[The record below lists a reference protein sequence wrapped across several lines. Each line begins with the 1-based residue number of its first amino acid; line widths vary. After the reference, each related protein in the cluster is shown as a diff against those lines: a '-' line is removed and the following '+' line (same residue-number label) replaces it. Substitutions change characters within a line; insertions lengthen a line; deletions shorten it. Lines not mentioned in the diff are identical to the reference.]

1 MLTNILMTNDGMK
14 HGIKWGLIIVA
25 VILGM
30 TSLAKIMSFV
40 MDNELIKIIFN
51 SIFAGVGI
59 TIGTYFANKMLID
72 RMEKLKLIGK
82 KKEATKS

>member
-1 MLTNILMTNDGMK
+1 MVVNGLK
-14 HGIKWGLIIVA
+14 HGVKWGLIV
-25 VILGM
+25 VVTILGF
-30 TSLAKIMSFV
+30 TAFAKILSFV

-72 RMEKLKLIGK
+72 RMEKLKGGLK
-82 KKEATKS
+82 

>member
-1 MLTNILMTNDGMK
+1 MMIKGLKNGV
-14 HGIKWGLIIVA
+14 KWGLIIV
-25 VILGM
+25 VGILGF
-30 TSLAKIMSFV
+30 TVFAKVLSLV

-72 RMEKLKLIGK
+72 RMEKIKGGLK
-82 KKEATKS
+82 